1 MGNILGEQLTKIR
14 EKKFPGESLRRVG
27 GTLHEKHGFG
37 EYFYTQLSK
46 MEQGAIVP
54 SIDMLN
60 KILNAY
66 GATKVEKDLMM
77 QAWFEATAMEMATK
91 GLSLKESE
99 VKEAVN
105 LLYRKINKKQK

>member
-14 EKKFPGESLRRVG
+14 EAKFPGDSLRRIG
-27 GTLHEKHGFG
+27 GMLHEKHGFG

-60 KILNAY
+60 KILDAY
-66 GATKVEKDLMM
+66 GATKPEREKMMHYWFQASTVE
-77 QAWFEATAMEMATK
+77 AAK
-91 GLSLKESE
+91 GLSLKDSD

-105 LLYRKINKKQK
+105 LLYRRINKKQK